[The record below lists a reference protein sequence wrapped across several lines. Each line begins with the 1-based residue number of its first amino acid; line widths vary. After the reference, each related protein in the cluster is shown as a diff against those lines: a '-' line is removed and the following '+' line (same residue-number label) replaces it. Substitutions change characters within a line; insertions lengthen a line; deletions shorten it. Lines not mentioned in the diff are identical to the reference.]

1 MEIMDILNALDCEK
15 EYKEYTRVLNRTIIE
30 SLSAVGNILME
41 LNHQTSSS
49 AFFLKPFFYHI
60 FCQLFSPDIP
70 SRNSAL

>member
-49 AFFLKPFFYHI
+49 AFFLKP
-60 FCQLFSPDIP
+60 
-70 SRNSAL
+70 